1 MNPPLDPLTRRRI
14 HRTAALALALI
25 VAFVTAFFWKVT
37 QPRALSESAMAA
49 NGLILFSTPREVRP
63 FTLTDHHGQ
72 PFTHENLQGKWT
84 MLFPGFT
91 HCPDIC
97 PTTMAQ
103 LGQMWEYLDA
113 PPRQDL
119 QVAMLSVDPARDTL
133 DKLRQYVPYFNPNFI
148 GLTGD
153 LAAIAN
159 LAAQLNVAFDIINP
173 DNAPA
178 DYEVA
183 HSANIVLLNPQGHY
197 QGFFKPPFDPA
208 ILKLNYQSVWV
219 QN

>member
-1 MNPPLDPLTRRRI
+1 MKHIDEHTRKRVRV
-14 HRTAALALALI
+14 TA
-25 VAFVTAFFWKVT
+25 VAVVAVIFVVITAFFWKVT
-37 QPRALSESAMAA
+37 QPRALSAADMAA
-49 NGLILFSTPREVRP
+49 NGLVVFDRARSVGHFELTSHEGAP
-63 FTLTDHHGQ
+63 FTRQDLV
-72 PFTHENLQGKWT
+72 GKWT

-103 LGQMWEYLDA
+103 LGQMWEYLDDT
-113 PPRQDL
+113 PKNDL
-119 QVAMLSVDPARDTL
+119 QVLMLSVDPHRDSPG
-133 DKLRQYVPYFNPNFI
+133 KLAQYVRYFNSEFL

-153 LAAIAN
+153 LGTIAN
-159 LAAQLNVAFDIINP
+159 LAAQLNIAFDIVDPEGAP
-173 DNAPA
+173 DT
-178 DYEVA
+178 YEVA
-183 HSANIVLLNPQGHY
+183 HSANIVLINPDGHY